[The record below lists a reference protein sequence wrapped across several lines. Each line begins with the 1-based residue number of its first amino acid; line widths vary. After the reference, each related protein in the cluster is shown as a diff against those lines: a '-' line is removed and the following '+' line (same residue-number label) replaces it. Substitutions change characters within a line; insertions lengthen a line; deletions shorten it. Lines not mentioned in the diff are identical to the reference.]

1 MIHRGKT
8 RHSAGRARTL
18 AQRLIAIALSLLMVV
33 MIADPLWEMHDHL
46 DDLRHLGA
54 HGVLLVLLIVLCSGI
69 SLLKSI
75 AIAPPNFSGT
85 ILPGIAAD
93 LRRAGGIDLF
103 ACFACA
109 ATQGMA
115 ALPLRI

>member
-8 RHSAGRARTL
+8 RSSAGRPRTL
-18 AQRLIAIALSLLMVV
+18 AQRLIAIGLFLLMVV
-33 MIADPLWEMHDHL
+33 VVADPLWEMHDHL
-46 DDLRHLGA
+46 DNIRHLGA

-69 SLLKSI
+69 TLLKSV

-85 ILPGIAAD
+85 LLPGIAAD
-93 LRRAGGIDLF
+93 LRRASGIDVS
-103 ACFACA
+103 ACFASSA
-109 ATQGMA
+109 AQGMA